1 MRNFTSAPFHICTFT
16 QLQIFTLIL
25 MSDKHKFLV
34 TTTDKRQVDLTK
46 GKELRSNNLFPFG
59 RHNYAI
65 YLSPEG
71 LYIKGTNSGIESHM
85 LDTYEVIAE
94 ADALDYR
101 HPFRRLE

>member
-1 MRNFTSAPFHICTFT
+1 
-16 QLQIFTLIL
+16 